1 MDTNH
6 VAVAARAEG
15 ARYALLRRLAPAMRH
30 HLVVN
35 LQPIG
40 MIYEVLERRLQSP
53 TPDLRQ
59 VRDSAVR
66 INGFTRAAVRSCLD
80 VITWLSPEEGATST
94 IAEGVDE
101 CLGLLN
107 GNLNF
112 RGFTITNDVP
122 GEGSAAGDTVARS
135 AIRSV
140 LTAALLACTDA
151 VAEPADLV
159 LAAWVSGDRL
169 VVSIELTGA
178 PGRSSFSNEAPYR
191 LLRWDDVLAISEAEG
206 ALVTHSHERVELS
219 FARVTPT
226 VPLTTD

>member
-1 MDTNH
+1 MTTMESTDLT
-6 VAVAARAEG
+6 VAARAEG

-53 TPDLRQ
+53 APDLDQ
-59 VRDSAVR
+59 VRDSAAR

-94 IAEGVDE
+94 LAEGVEE

-112 RGFTITNDVP
+112 RGFTLTN
-122 GEGSAAGDTVARS
+122 EGGAPDATVARH

-140 LTAALLACTDA
+140 LTAALLACTDVLA
-151 VAEPADLV
+151 RPADLV
-159 LAAWVSGDRL
+159 LAARHSEGRVL
-169 VVSIELTGA
+169 VSIALADA
-178 PGRSSFSNEAPYR
+178 PGRSGFSNEGAYR
-191 LLRWDDVLAISEAEG
+191 PLLWADVQAIADAEG
-206 ALVTHSHERVELS
+206 ARVTHSPASVELS
-219 FARVTPT
+219 FALVTPA
-226 VPLTTD
+226 VALTPD